1 MTLARRERDKE
12 GPFRFLLSPSRVL
25 TKINGVPAL
34 ECSQRVAN
42 EFYTRDIRVSPS
54 YPPIPLSR
62 GSILSVPRT
71 GKKWNDNE
79 IIEVYIHNRVCF
91 DGHPDDGL
99 GVDAWAKKKIC
110 IHYSQ
115 GGRRFFFFS
124 PSFHCCFL
132 RLWERARYETPTWMS
147 ERGVTVLLP
156 VKGSQRSFIL
166 VVKQELPLSPVSRH
180 RRLRSHNEQL
190 ICKQRLLD
198 SKLDG

>member
-1 MTLARRERDKE
+1 MFYRLRKISLAPTTFATYKHTSWPRKRSWDDIREGDACSEREREIKKAIR
-12 GPFRFLLSPSRVL
+12 PFRFLLSPSRVL

-91 DGHPDDGL
+91 DGHPDDGR
-99 GVDAWAKKKIC
+99 GVDA
-110 IHYSQ
+110 
-115 GGRRFFFFS
+115 
-124 PSFHCCFL
+124 
-132 RLWERARYETPTWMS
+132 
-147 ERGVTVLLP
+147 
-156 VKGSQRSFIL
+156 
-166 VVKQELPLSPVSRH
+166 
-180 RRLRSHNEQL
+180 
-190 ICKQRLLD
+190 
-198 SKLDG
+198 

>member
-1 MTLARRERDKE
+1 MLGEREIKKAIR
-12 GPFRFLLSPSRVL
+12 PFRFLLSPSRVL

-91 DGHPDDGL
+91 DGHPDDGR
-99 GVDAWAKKKIC
+99 GVERKKKIC

-115 GGRRFFFFS
+115 GGRRFFFFPPRFTVAS
-124 PSFHCCFL
+124 SVSEN
-132 RLWERARYETPTWMS
+132 ERDTR
-147 ERGVTVLLP
+147 
-156 VKGSQRSFIL
+156 
-166 VVKQELPLSPVSRH
+166 
-180 RRLRSHNEQL
+180 RRLGCQSEA
-190 ICKQRLLD
+190 
-198 SKLDG
+198 